1 MRKLLLQPCVVVTLA
16 LWLGLNASAA
26 FGDNV
31 GTSLNDHDTAL
42 RAFEHGE
49 VLPLESVLFEVCK
62 AVRGEVVGIALEQ
75 ERGNWVYQIKVI
87 APGSSMVEMHVDA
100 RTARIF
106 EIKGK

>member
-1 MRKLLLQPCVVVTLA
+1 MQKVLLQSRLVVTLA
-16 LWLGLNASAA
+16 LWLGLNGAA
-26 FGDNV
+26 VGDDA
-31 GTSLNDHDTAL
+31 GKSGNDHDIAL

-49 VLPLESVLFEVCK
+49 VLPLESVLSEVRK
-62 AVRGEVVGIALEQ
+62 AVRGEVVGIELEQ